1 MTHFLFSKTVK
12 AILLF
17 CITIEFQLSF
27 SSLQVLAD
35 NIKPKEPL
43 DVTSR
48 QTEVEKTNQ
57 NLVESTGDEDKA
69 RLNEKFVS
77 KNVFNL
83 SHRALTDSEIRV
95 LDKGLNF
102 VPTPGKLDQFQIENG
117 LERLGREI
125 RSKIHFKTK
134 STVAF
139 SEKAAFRVLSKS
151 TPPIRGIQLKM
162 YLSETEERLLSINQS
177 EKSYSNL
184 KKDERDA
191 LHFFMSDD
199 ELIIKP
205 ADKGSAVV
213 VWSNYDY
220 LLVAKSQLHNTKV
233 YEKWSGNPLQKVN
246 NENKSV
252 LRYKFNRKEIDKK
265 LMDYLFIKRPLLG
278 RFYLLSKIHKRTSN
292 VPGQPVISNNGTAT
306 ENISAFVDFHL
317 KTIIPTVPHILE
329 GT

>member
-1 MTHFLFSKTVK
+1 M
-12 AILLF
+12 LF
-17 CITIEFQLSF
+17 CITIEFQRSF

-35 NIKPKEPL
+35 DIKPKEPL

-48 QTEVEKTNQ
+48 QTYVENTNQ

-95 LDKGLNF
+95 LDKGSNF
-102 VPTPGKLDQFQIENG
+102 VPTPGKLDQFQIEND

-125 RSKIHFKTK
+125 KLKMHFKTK

-139 SEKAAFRVLSKS
+139 SEKAAFRVLSKL

-162 YLSETEERLLSINQS
+162 YLSETEERLLSSQS

-184 KKDERDA
+184 KKDECDA
-191 LHFFMSDD
+191 LHFLMSDD

-213 VWSNYDY
+213 VWSNHDY
-220 LLVAKSQLHNTKV
+220 LLEAKSQLHNTKV
-233 YEKWSGNPLQKVN
+233 YEKWSGNPFQKVK
-246 NENKSV
+246 NESKSV
-252 LRYKFNRKEIDKK
+252 LRDKFNRKEIDKK
-265 LMDYLFIKRPLLG
+265 
-278 RFYLLSKIHKRTSN
+278 
-292 VPGQPVISNNGTAT
+292 
-306 ENISAFVDFHL
+306 
-317 KTIIPTVPHILE
+317 
-329 GT
+329 